1 MLVAAASAAC
11 AGATTAPQEADPAV
25 VVMISVDQLRAD
37 LITRYDRF
45 YTGGFRRLID
55 EGAYFDAVHDHAI
68 SETAPGHAALSTG
81 TIPARNGIVANEWLH
96 RSGDDWVQMYT
107 VEDSTAPIVGFP
119 EQDGMSPRNLLRS
132 GLADWLVEQK
142 PEAKVVSI
150 AGKDR
155 SAVLMAAHVPGL
167 VYWYDTGSRRFIT
180 STYYRADDAPWVTR
194 FNDEVLPSLLDS
206 AWTATAPAAA
216 NALARPDTAQYE
228 ANGENTFFPHRYADE
243 SDGGRRSFSGWVE
256 RTPFPDLAVV
266 EVAKLAVRETGL
278 GDDGVTDFLAVG
290 LSQPDRVGHYYGP
303 LSREQ
308 LENLLHADRVLG
320 DLFRFLDEE
329 VGEGR
334 WVAAMSADHG
344 ALTMPEWR
352 TAHGEPGA
360 RLTREIRQ
368 QMSDATAAARAAAPS
383 GQEAEA
389 EARALT
395 ALPFLAGGYTREEI
409 ASGTPRDSIVRLL
422 RNSYHP
428 DRMKSELARRGVIA
442 IGLEGTY
449 MSTAT
454 TGSGHGTPYYYDRSV
469 PLIFLG
475 AGVEPGRRT
484 ELARTVDLAPTLA
497 GIAGITAPD
506 DLDGELLV
514 VSAPR

>member
-1 MLVAAASAAC
+1 
-11 AGATTAPQEADPAV
+11 
-25 VVMISVDQLRAD
+25 
-37 LITRYDRF
+37 
-45 YTGGFRRLID
+45 
-55 EGAYFDAVHDHAI
+55 
-68 SETAPGHAALSTG
+68 
-81 TIPARNGIVANEWLH
+81 
-96 RSGDDWVQMYT
+96 
-107 VEDSTAPIVGFP
+107 VE
-119 EQDGMSPRNLLRS
+119 L
-132 GLADWLVEQK
+132 
-142 PEAKVVSI
+142 
-150 AGKDR
+150 
-155 SAVLMAAHVPGL
+155 
-167 VYWYDTGSRRFIT
+167 
-180 STYYRADDAPWVTR
+180 
-194 FNDEVLPSLLDS
+194 
-206 AWTATAPAAA
+206 
-216 NALARPDTAQYE
+216 
-228 ANGENTFFPHRYADE
+228 
-243 SDGGRRSFSGWVE
+243 
-256 RTPFPDLAVV
+256 
-266 EVAKLAVRETGL
+266 AKLAVRETGL

-352 TAHGEPGA
+352 TAHGELGA
-360 RLTREIRQ
+360 RLTRETRQ

-409 ASGTPRDSIVRLL
+409 ASGTARDSIVRLL

-475 AGVEPGRRT
+475 AGVEPARRT

-497 GIAGITAPD
+497 GLAGITAPD

-514 VSAPR
+514 MSAPR